1 MIAHDVE
8 IVKNGVTYRIS
19 DNPLTYKH
27 LRVLDY
33 NVIGSGYKRNYS
45 PLDGVDGRFHNYAKE
60 EYKKV
65 ELRLRYEVPKIAYA
79 SHLK

>member
-8 IVKNGVTYRIS
+8 IIKMVCIASVTI
-19 DNPLTYKH
+19 LT
-27 LRVLDY
+27 LTNTRVLDY

-60 EYKKV
+60 EYKK
-65 ELRLRYEVPKIAYA
+65 LN
-79 SHLK
+79 

>member
-1 MIAHDVE
+1 MIVHDVE
-8 IVKNGVTYRIS
+8 IIKNGVKYRVS
-19 DNPLTYKH
+19 DNPHTYKH

-65 ELRLRYEVPKIAYA
+65 ELRL
-79 SHLK
+79 